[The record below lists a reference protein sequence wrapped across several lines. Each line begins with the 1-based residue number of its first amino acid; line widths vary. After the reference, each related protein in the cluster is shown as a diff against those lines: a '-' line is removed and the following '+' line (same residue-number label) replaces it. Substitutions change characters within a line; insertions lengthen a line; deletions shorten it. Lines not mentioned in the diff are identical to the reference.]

1 MIAKEELAV
10 ANDKIKA
17 EKVQKEAALAQAKA
31 LANALLN
38 KGVDIE
44 THAKIMEVTPKKS
57 WEDFWELGNSCK
69 NF

>member
-57 WEDFWELGNSCK
+57 
-69 NF
+69 